1 MFNLKLDLKIENIF
15 KSKDF
20 TDKESGQVTK
30 AKYKIQTF
38 DKIQTEEGEQIKLI
52 DISIPD
58 SVYYSL
64 KDRIGEIVSL
74 SVGTYVNGGRVGFY
88 GLENNSDIINKK

>member
-1 MFNLKLDLKIENIF
+1 MIKMFNLSLDLKIENIF

-20 TDKESGQVTK
+20 TDKKTGEVSK

-38 DKIQTEEGEQIKLI
+38 DKIETEEGEQIKLI

-58 SVYYSL
+58 NIYEDL
-64 KDRIGEIVSL
+64 KNKIGEIVTL
-74 SVGTYVNGGRVGFY
+74 KVGTYVSGGRVGFY
-88 GLENNSDIINKK
+88 GIN